1 MTTPNPLAKT
11 KGAGTTFWMYTGNGD
26 AFANPL
32 SDTDWLRLA
41 MVKDLQPG
49 EMTADAEDDTYL
61 DDEDADWKT
70 TTQGQK
76 SVGDTSA
83 TLAWRPGD
91 SGQKK
96 LVQLFD
102 SGEVC
107 AFRIKYPN
115 GTVDVFR
122 GWLSSLGKTIA
133 SKDVMTRTVKISGVG
148 RPYLAEEGTET
159 VSVTGL
165 TVSPASASVKVGATT
180 TLTFT
185 VKPDG
190 ASDKAISVHSSDPQ
204 TATVTLNGLVA
215 TVKGVKQGSVSIV
228 GMTAD
233 GEFCGCDCGDCQRS
247 RLTGRYS
254 SFAPVMRGFFAGGE
268 HDVSETGHV

>member
-1 MTTPNPLAKT
+1 MTTPNPLEKM
-11 KGAGTTFWMYTGNGD
+11 KGAGTTFWMYTGKGD

-49 EMTADAEDDTYL
+49 EMTADAEDDDYL
-61 DDEDADWKT
+61 DDENADWKT

-96 LVQLFD
+96 LIQLFD
-102 SGEVC
+102 SGEVR

-122 GWLSSLGKTIA
+122 GWLSSLGKTIT

-148 RPYLAEEGTET
+148 RPYLAEEGTEI
-159 VSVTGL
+159 VGVTGL
-165 TVSPASASVKVGATT
+165 TVMPVSACVRVGATT
-180 TLTFT
+180 TLTFST
-185 VKPDG
+185 VPED
-190 ASDKAISVHSSDPQ
+190 ASDKTVSVASSSPDI
-204 TATVTLNGLVA
+204 ATVTLSGMVA
-215 TVKGVKQGSVSIV
+215 TVKGVKAGSTSIV
-228 GMTAD
+228 GMTA
-233 GEFCGCDCGDCQRS
+233 GGAQVAVAGITVNGD
-247 RLTGRYS
+247 
-254 SFAPVMRGFFAGGE
+254 
-268 HDVSETGHV
+268 

>member
-1 MTTPNPLAKT
+1 MTTPNPLEKM
-11 KGAGTTFWMYTGNGD
+11 KGAGTTFWMYTGKGD

-49 EMTADAEDDTYL
+49 EMTADAEDDDYL
-61 DDEDADWKT
+61 DDENADWKT

-96 LVQLFD
+96 LIQLFD
-102 SGEVC
+102 SGEVR

-122 GWLSSLGKTIA
+122 GWLSSLGKTIT

-148 RPYLAEEGTET
+148 RPYLAEEGTEI
-159 VSVTGL
+159 VGVTGL
-165 TVSPASASVKVGATT
+165 TVMPVSASVRVGATT
-180 TLTFT
+180 TLTFST
-185 VKPDG
+185 VPED
-190 ASDKAISVHSSDPQ
+190 ASDKTVSVASSSPEI
-204 TATVTLNGLVA
+204 ATVTLSGMVA
-215 TVKGVKQGSVSIV
+215 TVKGVKAGSTSIV
-228 GMTAD
+228 GMTA
-233 GEFCGCDCGDCQRS
+233 GGAQVAVAGITVNGD
-247 RLTGRYS
+247 
-254 SFAPVMRGFFAGGE
+254 
-268 HDVSETGHV
+268 

>member
-1 MTTPNPLAKT
+1 MTTPNPLEKM
-11 KGAGTTFWMYTGNGD
+11 KGAGTTFWMYTGKGD

-49 EMTADAEDDTYL
+49 EMTADAEDDDYL
-61 DDEDADWKT
+61 DDENADWKT

-96 LVQLFD
+96 LIQLFD
-102 SGEVC
+102 SGEVR

-122 GWLSSLGKTIA
+122 GWLSSLGKTIT
-133 SKDVMTRTVKISGVG
+133 SKEVMTRTVKISGVG
-148 RPYLAEEGTET
+148 RPYLAEEGTEI
-159 VSVTGL
+159 VGVTGL
-165 TVSPASASVKVGATT
+165 TVMPVSASVRVGATT
-180 TLTFT
+180 TLTFST
-185 VKPDG
+185 VPED
-190 ASDKAISVHSSDPQ
+190 ASDKTVSVASSSPDI
-204 TATVTLNGLVA
+204 ATVTLSGMVA
-215 TVKGVKQGSVSIV
+215 TVKGVKAGSTSIV
-228 GMTAD
+228 GMTA
-233 GEFCGCDCGDCQRS
+233 GGAQVAVAGITVNGD
-247 RLTGRYS
+247 
-254 SFAPVMRGFFAGGE
+254 
-268 HDVSETGHV
+268 

>member
-1 MTTPNPLAKT
+1 MTTPNPLEKM
-11 KGAGTTFWMYTGNGD
+11 KGAGTTFWMYTGKGD

-49 EMTADAEDDTYL
+49 EMTADAEDDDYL
-61 DDEDADWKT
+61 DDENADWKT

-96 LVQLFD
+96 LIQLFD
-102 SGEVC
+102 SGEVR

-122 GWLSSLGKTIA
+122 GWLSSLGKTIT

-148 RPYLAEEGTET
+148 RPYLAEEGTEI
-159 VSVTGL
+159 VGVTGL
-165 TVSPASASVKVGATT
+165 TVMSVSASVRVGATT
-180 TLTFT
+180 TLTFST
-185 VKPDG
+185 VPED
-190 ASDKAISVHSSDPQ
+190 ASDKTVSVASSSPDI
-204 TATVTLNGLVA
+204 ATVTLSGMVA
-215 TVKGVKQGSVSIV
+215 TVKGVKAGSTSIV
-228 GMTAD
+228 GMTA
-233 GEFCGCDCGDCQRS
+233 GGAQVAVAGITVNGD
-247 RLTGRYS
+247 
-254 SFAPVMRGFFAGGE
+254 
-268 HDVSETGHV
+268 

>member
-1 MTTPNPLAKT
+1 MTTPNPLEKM
-11 KGAGTTFWMYTGNGD
+11 KGAGTTFWMYTGKGD

-49 EMTADAEDDTYL
+49 EMTADAEDDDYL
-61 DDEDADWKT
+61 DDENADWKT

-96 LVQLFD
+96 LIQLFD
-102 SGEVC
+102 SGEVR

-122 GWLSSLGKTIA
+122 GWLSSLGKTIT

-148 RPYLAEEGTET
+148 RPYLAEEGTEI
-159 VSVTGL
+159 VGVTGL
-165 TVSPASASVKVGATT
+165 TVMPVSASVRVGATT
-180 TLTFT
+180 TLTFST
-185 VKPDG
+185 VPED
-190 ASDKAISVHSSDPQ
+190 ASDKTVSVASSSPDI
-204 TATVTLNGLVA
+204 ATVTLSGMVA
-215 TVKGVKQGSVSIV
+215 
-228 GMTAD
+228 
-233 GEFCGCDCGDCQRS
+233 
-247 RLTGRYS
+247 
-254 SFAPVMRGFFAGGE
+254 
-268 HDVSETGHV
+268 

>member
-1 MTTPNPLAKT
+1 TTPNPLEKM
-11 KGAGTTFWMYTGNGD
+11 KGAGTTFWMYTGKGD

-49 EMTADAEDDTYL
+49 EMTADAEDDDYL
-61 DDEDADWKT
+61 DDENADWKT

-96 LVQLFD
+96 LIQLFD
-102 SGEVC
+102 SGEVR

-122 GWLSSLGKTIA
+122 GWLSSLGKTIT

-148 RPYLAEEGTET
+148 RPYLAEEGTEI
-159 VSVTGL
+159 VGVTGL
-165 TVSPASASVKVGATT
+165 TVMPVSASVRVGATT
-180 TLTFT
+180 TLTFST
-185 VKPDG
+185 VPED
-190 ASDKAISVHSSDPQ
+190 ASDKTVSVASSSPDI
-204 TATVTLNGLVA
+204 ATVTLSGMVA
-215 TVKGVKQGSVSIV
+215 TVKGVKAGSTSIV
-228 GMTAD
+228 GMTA
-233 GEFCGCDCGDCQRS
+233 GGAQVAVAGITVNGD
-247 RLTGRYS
+247 
-254 SFAPVMRGFFAGGE
+254 
-268 HDVSETGHV
+268 

>member
-1 MTTPNPLAKT
+1 MTTPNPLEKM
-11 KGAGTTFWMYTGNGD
+11 KGAGTTFWMYTGKGD

-49 EMTADAEDDTYL
+49 EMTADAEDDDYL
-61 DDEDADWKT
+61 DDENADWKT

-96 LVQLFD
+96 LIQLFD
-102 SGEVC
+102 SGEVR

-122 GWLSSLGKTIA
+122 GWLSSLGKTIT

-148 RPYLAEEGTET
+148 RPYLAEEGTEI
-159 VSVTGL
+159 VGVTGL
-165 TVSPASASVKVGATT
+165 TVMLVSASVRVGATT
-180 TLTFT
+180 TLTFST
-185 VKPDG
+185 VPED
-190 ASDKAISVHSSDPQ
+190 ASDKTVSVASSSPDI
-204 TATVTLNGLVA
+204 ATVTLSGMVA
-215 TVKGVKQGSVSIV
+215 TVKGVKAGSTSIV
-228 GMTAD
+228 GMTA
-233 GEFCGCDCGDCQRS
+233 GGAQVAVAGITVNGD
-247 RLTGRYS
+247 
-254 SFAPVMRGFFAGGE
+254 
-268 HDVSETGHV
+268 

>member
-1 MTTPNPLAKT
+1 MTTPNPLEKM
-11 KGAGTTFWMYTGNGD
+11 KGAGTTFWMYTGKGD

-49 EMTADAEDDTYL
+49 EMTADAEDDDYL
-61 DDEDADWKT
+61 DDENADWKT

-96 LVQLFD
+96 LIQLFD
-102 SGEVC
+102 SGEVR

-122 GWLSSLGKTIA
+122 GWLSSLGKTIT

-148 RPYLAEEGTET
+148 RPYLAEEGTEI
-159 VSVTGL
+159 VGVTGL
-165 TVSPASASVKVGATT
+165 TVMPVSASVRVGATT
-180 TLTFT
+180 TLTFST
-185 VKPDG
+185 VPED
-190 ASDKAISVHSSDPQ
+190 ASDKTVSVASSSPDI
-204 TATVTLNGLVA
+204 ATVTLSGMVA
-215 TVKGVKQGSVSIV
+215 TVNGVKAGSTSIV
-228 GMTAD
+228 GMTA
-233 GEFCGCDCGDCQRS
+233 GGAQVAVAGITVNGD
-247 RLTGRYS
+247 
-254 SFAPVMRGFFAGGE
+254 
-268 HDVSETGHV
+268 

>member
-1 MTTPNPLAKT
+1 MTTPNPLEKM
-11 KGAGTTFWMYTGNGD
+11 KGAGTTFWMYTGKGD

-49 EMTADAEDDTYL
+49 EMTADAEDDDYL
-61 DDEDADWKT
+61 DDENADWKM

-96 LVQLFD
+96 LIQLFD
-102 SGEVC
+102 SGEVR

-122 GWLSSLGKTIA
+122 GWLSSLGKTIT

-148 RPYLAEEGTET
+148 RPYLAEEGTEI
-159 VSVTGL
+159 VGVTGL
-165 TVSPASASVKVGATT
+165 TVMPVSASVRVGATT
-180 TLTFT
+180 TLTFST
-185 VKPDG
+185 VPED
-190 ASDKAISVHSSDPQ
+190 ASDKTVSVASSSPDI
-204 TATVTLNGLVA
+204 ATVTLSGMVA
-215 TVKGVKQGSVSIV
+215 TVKGVKAGSTSIV
-228 GMTAD
+228 GMTA
-233 GEFCGCDCGDCQRS
+233 GGAQVAVAGITVNGD
-247 RLTGRYS
+247 
-254 SFAPVMRGFFAGGE
+254 
-268 HDVSETGHV
+268 

>member
-1 MTTPNPLAKT
+1 MTTPNPLEKM
-11 KGAGTTFWMYTGNGD
+11 KGAGTTFWMYTGKGD

-49 EMTADAEDDTYL
+49 EMTADAEDDDYL
-61 DDEDADWKT
+61 DDENADWKT

-96 LVQLFD
+96 LIQLFD
-102 SGEVC
+102 SGEVR

-122 GWLSSLGKTIA
+122 GWLSSLGKTIT

-148 RPYLAEEGTET
+148 RPYLAEEGTEI
-159 VSVTGL
+159 VGVTGL
-165 TVSPASASVKVGATT
+165 TVMPVSASVRVGATT
-180 TLTFT
+180 TLTFST
-185 VKPDG
+185 VPED
-190 ASDKAISVHSSDPQ
+190 ASDKTVSVASSSPDI
-204 TATVTLNGLVA
+204 ATVTLSGMVA
-215 TVKGVKQGSVSIV
+215 TVKGVKAGSTSIV
-228 GMTAD
+228 GMTA
-233 GEFCGCDCGDCQRS
+233 GGALVAVAGITVNGD
-247 RLTGRYS
+247 
-254 SFAPVMRGFFAGGE
+254 
-268 HDVSETGHV
+268 

>member
-1 MTTPNPLAKT
+1 MTTPNPLAKM
-11 KGAGTTFWMYTGNGD
+11 KGAGTTFWMYTGKGD

-49 EMTADAEDDTYL
+49 EMTADAEDDDYL
-61 DDEDADWKT
+61 DDENADWKT

-96 LVQLFD
+96 LIQLFD
-102 SGEVC
+102 SGEVR

-122 GWLSSLGKTIA
+122 GWLSSLGKTIT
-133 SKDVMTRTVKISGVG
+133 SKEVMTRTVKISGVG
-148 RPYLAEEGTET
+148 RPYLAEEGTEI
-159 VSVTGL
+159 VGVTGL
-165 TVSPASASVKVGATT
+165 TVMPVSASVRVGATT
-180 TLTFT
+180 TLTFST
-185 VKPDG
+185 VPED
-190 ASDKAISVHSSDPQ
+190 ASDKTVSVASSSPDI
-204 TATVTLNGLVA
+204 ATVTLSGMVA
-215 TVKGVKQGSVSIV
+215 TVKGVKAGRTSIV
-228 GMTAD
+228 GM
-233 GEFCGCDCGDCQRS
+233 S
-247 RLTGRYS
+247 
-254 SFAPVMRGFFAGGE
+254 AGGAQ
-268 HDVSETGHV
+268 VAVAQVVVG

>member
-1 MTTPNPLAKT
+1 MTTPNPLEKM
-11 KGAGTTFWMYTGNGD
+11 KGAGTTFWMYTGKGD

-49 EMTADAEDDTYL
+49 EMTADAEDDDYL
-61 DDEDADWKT
+61 DDENADWKT

-96 LVQLFD
+96 LIQLFD
-102 SGEVC
+102 SGEVR

-122 GWLSSLGKTIA
+122 GWLSSLGKTIT

-148 RPYLAEEGTET
+148 RPYLAEEGTEI
-159 VSVTGL
+159 VGVTGL
-165 TVSPASASVKVGATT
+165 TVMPVSASVRVGATT
-180 TLTFT
+180 TLTFST
-185 VKPDG
+185 VPED
-190 ASDKAISVHSSDPQ
+190 ASDKTVSVASSSPDI
-204 TATVTLNGLVA
+204 ATVTLSGMVA
-215 TVKGVKQGSVSIV
+215 MVKGVKAGSTSIV
-228 GMTAD
+228 GMTA
-233 GEFCGCDCGDCQRS
+233 GGAQVAVAGITVNGD
-247 RLTGRYS
+247 
-254 SFAPVMRGFFAGGE
+254 
-268 HDVSETGHV
+268 